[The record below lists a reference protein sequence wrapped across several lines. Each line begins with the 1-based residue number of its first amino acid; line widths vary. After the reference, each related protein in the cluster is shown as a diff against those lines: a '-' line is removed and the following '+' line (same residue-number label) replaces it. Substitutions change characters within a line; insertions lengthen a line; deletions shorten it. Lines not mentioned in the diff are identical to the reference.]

1 MTECSLIEEYGRA
14 HFLTKRF
21 DRINGEK
28 FAVLLRLIFCMSA
41 TTMGKADKMDFRE
54 NDENWRRG
62 VLGLPPEDEGGF
74 GGVNGIAL
82 GLEGRKVLLE
92 TVGEEH
98 QEFPVCQQTVCSKL
112 QSITGHQ

>member
-1 MTECSLIEEYGRA
+1 MTECSLIEENGRA

-74 GGVNGIAL
+74 GGIDGIAL
-82 GLEGRKVLLE
+82 GLEIIQSGNKRSGKSKDKTARQIVYI
-92 TVGEEH
+92 
-98 QEFPVCQQTVCSKL
+98 FPLYK
-112 QSITGHQ
+112 